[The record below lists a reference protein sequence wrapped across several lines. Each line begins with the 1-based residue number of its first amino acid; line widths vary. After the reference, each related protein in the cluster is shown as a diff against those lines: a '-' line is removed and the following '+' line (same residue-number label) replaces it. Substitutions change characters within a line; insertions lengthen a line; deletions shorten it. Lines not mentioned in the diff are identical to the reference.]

1 MSILIKCIEIEEFA
15 KSNNS
20 NLTPHFVGNEIFEVA
35 GWTVP
40 PLRKFKKGKTMVKK
54 EIINKL
60 KDLELA
66 IEALQV
72 EREDEESQGKWEYCE
87 HEIADHVDGYKC
99 SHCGFFIPW
108 DYMHKSIY
116 FIEDYNFCPS
126 CGARMLREDD
136 KGYELATEQMEHDA
150 IYEPTY
156 NPEDGSM

>member
-1 MSILIKCIEIEEFA
+1 MSILIKSIEIEEFA

-20 NLTPHFVGNEIFEVA
+20 NLTPHFVVNEIFEVA

-40 PLRKFKKGKTMVKK
+40 PLRNFKKGKTMVKK

-87 HEIADHVDGYKC
+87 HEIADCVDGYKC
-99 SHCGFFIPW
+99 SHCGFFIP
-108 DYMHKSIY
+108 
-116 FIEDYNFCPS
+116 
-126 CGARMLREDD
+126 
-136 KGYELATEQMEHDA
+136 
-150 IYEPTY
+150 
-156 NPEDGSM
+156 

>member
-1 MSILIKCIEIEEFA
+1 MSTLVKCIEIEEFT

-35 GWTVP
+35 GWTVS
-40 PLRKFKKGKTMVKK
+40 PLRKIKKGKIMVKK

-72 EREDEESQGKWEYCE
+72 EQEDESEFYDEESQEKWEYCE
-87 HEIADHVDGYKC
+87 DENANYVDGYKC
-99 SHCGFFIPW
+99 SHCGFFVPW
-108 DYMHKSIY
+108 DYEHKSIN

-126 CGARMLREDD
+126 CGARM
-136 KGYELATEQMEHDA
+136 KGADNE
-150 IYEPTY
+150 
-156 NPEDGSM
+156 